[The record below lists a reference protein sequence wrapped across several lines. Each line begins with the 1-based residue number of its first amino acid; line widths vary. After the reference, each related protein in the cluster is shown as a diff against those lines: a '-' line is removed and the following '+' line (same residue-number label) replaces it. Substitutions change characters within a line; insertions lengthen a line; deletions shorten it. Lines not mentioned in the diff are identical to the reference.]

1 MFNFLLGCY
10 QTVKSHAPHKVA
22 PEAPI
27 AMSTQDPWGNNPNQ
41 QPQRPNPHQPPSSQ
55 NPNDAPPDLDE
66 MLDKLFKNLGISRQ
80 GGNGNQERPSSQ
92 HSLPP
97 FGGKALLGLSALALG
112 IWLATGVYT
121 VKEREHGVETVLGK
135 YHSTTK
141 SGLNWNWPTPI
152 GQVEKLDVQS
162 ISTMRVGE
170 LKTQKS
176 NASTK
181 EQRTGQMLTSDENI
195 VEIGATVQYRI
206 ADAKRFLFAA
216 NRPEDVLADIV
227 VSAIREVV
235 GANTVDDVLRD
246 RRNEWPEQAKSI
258 MVDILKQ
265 YDLGIEIV
273 AFELQ
278 DARAPAEVQEAFEDA
293 VRAREDEERARL
305 QAEAFANQR
314 LPAARGEAEQ
324 LRQSAQAYRAQV
336 LAKANA
342 DVSRFNNLLAA
353 YQLDKQV
360 MRERLYLDTMTSV
373 YQNSHKILIDA
384 DNATPILNLGGQQSA
399 LTTERE
405 VVHVPVV
412 SAVQQQQRSPSAPAQ
427 ADVKA
432 PIERDSR
439 SRSR

>member
-1 MFNFLLGCY
+1 MFNFMLGCY
-10 QTVKSHAPHKVA
+10 QTVKHYAPHRLTSNSVL
-22 PEAPI
+22 
-27 AMSTQDPWGNNPNQ
+27 MSNQDPWGGSSPSNNPNN
-41 QPQRPNPHQPPSSQ
+41 QPKKD
-55 NPNDAPPDLDE
+55 NDTPPDLDE
-66 MLDKLFKNLGISRQ
+66 VMNDLFKKLGINRH
-80 GGNGNQERPSSQ
+80 GNHHDDGDNNNPRPQSA
-92 HSLPP
+92 LPP
-97 FGGKALLGLSALALG
+97 MGAKSIIGLSALALG
-112 IWLATGVYT
+112 VWLATGFYT
-121 VKEREHGVETVLGK
+121 VKERENGVETVLGK
-135 YHSTTK
+135 YQATTK
-141 SGLNWNWPTPI
+141 SGLNWNWPAPI

-176 NASTK
+176 SASTK

-324 LRQSAQAYRAQV
+324 FRQNAQAYRAQV
-336 LAKANA
+336 LAQANA
-342 DVSRFNNLLAA
+342 DVSRFNNLLSA
-353 YQLDKQV
+353 YQLNKDV
-360 MRERLYLDTMTSV
+360 MRERLYLDTMSAV
-373 YQNSHKILIDA
+373 YQNSQKILIDA
-384 DNATPILNLGGQQSA
+384 ENTTPILNLGNQSA
-399 LTTERE
+399 LSEPMYTPA
-405 VVHVPVV
+405 PVI
-412 SAVQQQQRSPSAPAQ
+412 SAAQQRTSTKTVSEPAAPA
-427 ADVKA
+427 VSN
-432 PIERDSR
+432 ERHDAR